1 MEVYRTLSAEQRFEI
16 TRVVD
21 RRLKELGISGL
32 RDALQEQTKHFGRA
46 LTKLTEAQARTDATL
61 EKLTQAQARTDA
73 TLEKL
78 TQAQART
85 DATLEKLTQ
94 AQARTDARMDRVEA
108 TLEKLVQAQARTD
121 ARMDRVEATL
131 EKLVQ
136 AQARTDA
143 TLEKLTQAQARTD
156 ARMDRVEANL
166 EKLTQA
172 QARTEIALQELAEAQ
187 ARTEVALKHQQRH
200 LSGLGE
206 VIGFGLEDIAKTV
219 VPGYLQRHFGIDLE
233 GPLGDELARRF
244 FQVNGQPVEIDLYGE
259 GSRDGRRVVV
269 LAESKSR
276 IGGTEVHR
284 FARKIASV
292 EPLLEGEIWRIMFG
306 YYIHPSAQKPAEEH
320 RIRLIASYQR

>member
-46 LTKLTEAQARTDATL
+46 LTKLTEAQARTD
-61 EKLTQAQARTDA
+61 
-73 TLEKL
+73 
-78 TQAQART
+78 
-85 DATLEKLTQ
+85 
-94 AQARTDARMDRVEA
+94 
-108 TLEKLVQAQARTD
+108 
-121 ARMDRVEATL
+121 ATL

-259 GSRDGRRVVV
+259 GSRDGQRVVV

-306 YYIHPSAQKPAEEH
+306 YYIHPSAQKPAEEN

>member
-78 TQAQART
+78 T
-85 DATLEKLTQ
+85 
-94 AQARTDARMDRVEA
+94 
-108 TLEKLVQAQARTD
+108 QAQARTD